1 MLHCSSA
8 VFCTTSL
15 KIDTIADLIFLQPRS
30 EKESGS
36 EQSSAAIQK
45 LEKCPQLA
53 YTDEQTFQRVDRLDM
68 EN

>member
-15 KIDTIADLIFLQPRS
+15 KIDTIADLIFLQPRT

-45 LEKCPQLA
+45 CPQLA
-53 YTDEQTFQRVDRLDM
+53 YTDEQNFQRVDRLDM